1 MSKFH
6 NQKLLQTLR
15 SLTAIQPSTWYT
27 DTQMSNKEV
36 FRLIL
41 LNRQTNLQCIS
52 QQENFSKERVFWPF
66 NLQMY
71 LSLPDLT
78 DYWTLTFLAD
88 NHKHDSVGQ
97 CIYLSLTLLT
107 FQGFWCF
114 ARSRTR
120 EIQVFP
126 RNPAKFPKKREI
138 PRNPPEIFP
147 TTCQQNIFNTY
158 LGY

>member
-15 SLTAIQPSTWYT
+15 SLTAIQPSTCYT
-27 DTQMSNKEV
+27 NTQMSNKEV

-78 DYWTLTFLAD
+78 DY
-88 NHKHDSVGQ
+88 
-97 CIYLSLTLLT
+97 
-107 FQGFWCF
+107 
-114 ARSRTR
+114 
-120 EIQVFP
+120 
-126 RNPAKFPKKREI
+126 
-138 PRNPPEIFP
+138 
-147 TTCQQNIFNTY
+147 
-158 LGY
+158 